1 MGIYDK
7 YFLPR
12 ILDFAMRNKDSAR
25 LRALRIPQARG
36 DVFEVGIGS
45 GLNLPFYSQEVRRV
59 YGADPSVELGR
70 MARKRAAGQRVPVEF
85 LVQSA
90 ESAIPL
96 ADASVDTVVSTWTL
110 CSIPNALAA
119 LREMRRVLKPG
130 GSFIFVEHGRS
141 PEAKVVRWQD
151 RLNPM
156 WKRVCGGCNINRQI
170 DQLIESGGF
179 RIAELRNEYLPGPR
193 AASYVYH
200 GVAQG

>member
-7 YFLPR
+7 HILPR
-12 ILDFAMRNKDSAR
+12 VLDFALRNKDSAR

-45 GLNLPFYSQEVRRV
+45 GLNLPFYSQQVRRV

-110 CSIPNALAA
+110 CSIPDALAA

-141 PEAKVVRWQD
+141 PEAKVARWQD
-151 RLNPM
+151 RLNPV
-156 WKRVCGGCNINRQI
+156 WKPICGGCNMNRQM

-179 RIAELRNEYLPGPR
+179 RITELQNEYLPGPR
-193 AASYVYH
+193 AMTYIYH
-200 GVAQG
+200 GIARG

>member
-7 YFLPR
+7 YVLPR
-12 ILDFAMRNKDSAR
+12 VLDLGLRNKDAAR
-25 LRALRIPQARG
+25 LRALRIPEARG

-45 GLNLPFYSQEVRRV
+45 GLNLPFYSDEVRRV

-70 MARKRAAGQRVPVEF
+70 MARKRASAQRVPVEF

-96 ADASVDTVVSTWTL
+96 ADASVDSVVSTWTL
-110 CSIPNALAA
+110 CSIPDARAA

-141 PEAKVVRWQD
+141 PEVKVARWQD
-151 RLNPM
+151 RLNPI
-156 WKRVCGGCNINRQI
+156 WKPICGGCNINRQM

-179 RIAELRNEYLPGPR
+179 RITELQNEYLPGPR
-193 AASYVYH
+193 AMMYVYH
-200 GVAQG
+200 GIARG

>member
-7 YFLPR
+7 HILPR
-12 ILDFAMRNKDSAR
+12 VLDFALRNKESAR

-45 GLNLPFYSQEVRRV
+45 GLNLPFYSQQVRRV

-96 ADASVDTVVSTWTL
+96 GDASVDTVVSTWTL
-110 CSIPNALAA
+110 CSIPDALAA

-141 PEAKVVRWQD
+141 PEAKVARWQD
-151 RLNPM
+151 RLNPV
-156 WKRVCGGCNINRQI
+156 WKPICGGCNVNRQM

-179 RIAELRNEYLPGPR
+179 RITELQNEYLPGPR
-193 AASYVYH
+193 AMTYIYH
-200 GVAQG
+200 GIARG

>member
-7 YFLPR
+7 HILPR
-12 ILDFAMRNKDSAR
+12 VLDFALRNKDSAR

-45 GLNLPFYSQEVRRV
+45 GLNLPFYSQQVRRV

-110 CSIPNALAA
+110 CSIPDALAA

-141 PEAKVVRWQD
+141 PEAKVARWQD
-151 RLNPM
+151 RLNPV
-156 WKRVCGGCNINRQI
+156 WKPICGGCNVNRQM

-179 RIAELRNEYLPGPR
+179 RITELQNEYLPGPR
-193 AASYVYH
+193 AMTYIYH
-200 GVAQG
+200 GIARG